1 MTRIS
6 RIALSPKEPTKASPF
21 LKWAGG
27 KGRLLAQFEDL
38 FPKHF
43 NRYFEPFVGAGAVF
57 FHLDPQRAV
66 LSDTNPDLVACYRVL
81 QQDVDSL
88 IELLRMYRYDRD
100 FYYHVR
106 ELDPAHLSHVQ
117 RAARMIFLNKTCFN
131 GLWRVNRR
139 GQFNVP
145 FGDYKNPK
153 ILNEDNLRAVS
164 ATLQGVDIHL
174 RPFQDIENEARANDF
189 VYMDP
194 PYHPV
199 SATSSFTSYGADDFR
214 PDDQRHLAE
223 TFRKLDAK
231 GCKLMLSNSDTPFIR
246 ELFDGYRIEQVW
258 AARAI
263 NRDASKRGAV
273 SEVVVLNY

>member
-1 MTRIS
+1 MPRIS
-6 RIALSPKEPTKASPF
+6 RVVAPAKAAPF

-27 KGRLLAQFEDL
+27 KGRLLGQYQAF
-38 FPKHF
+38 FPKRF
-43 NRYFEPFVGAGAVF
+43 SRYYEPFVGAGAVF
-57 FHLDPQRAV
+57 FHLAPKHAV
-66 LSDTNPDLVACYRVL
+66 LSDTNPDLVACYQVL
-81 QQDVDSL
+81 KHDVDDL
-88 IELLRMYRYDRD
+88 VELLRMYRHDKD

-106 ELDPAHLSHVQ
+106 ELDAATLSPVQ

-153 ILNEDNLRAVS
+153 ILDEENLRAVS
-164 ATLQGVDIHL
+164 AALQHVEILHS
-174 RPFQDIENEARANDF
+174 PFDHVLEVARKGDF
-189 VYMDP
+189 IYMDP

-199 SATSSFTSYGADDFR
+199 SSTASFTSYSADDFK
-214 PDDQRHLAE
+214 PEDQRRLADTYRALAE
-223 TFRKLDAK
+223 R
-231 GCKLMLSNSDTPFIR
+231 GCKVMLSNSDVPFIR
-246 ELFDGYRIEQVW
+246 ELYADFRIEQVW

>member
-1 MTRIS
+1 MPRIS
-6 RIALSPKEPTKASPF
+6 RLQAPAKAAPF

-27 KGRLLAQFEDL
+27 KGRLLAQFEPL
-38 FPKHF
+38 FPAKF
-43 NRYFEPFVGAGAVF
+43 KRYFEPFVGAGAVY
-57 FHLDPQRAV
+57 FHLAPEQATI
-66 LSDTNPDLVACYRVL
+66 SDTNPDLIACYEVI
-81 QQDVDSL
+81 QQDVDAL
-88 IELLRMYRYDRD
+88 VELLRMYRYDKD

-106 ELDPAHLSHVQ
+106 ELDPRALSKVQ

-145 FGDYKNPK
+145 FGNYTNPK
-153 ILNEDNLRAVS
+153 ILDEDNLRAVS
-164 ATLQGVDIHL
+164 RRLQSVRVEE
-174 RPFQDIENEARANDF
+174 RPFESVLEDARKGDF
-189 VYMDP
+189 IYLDP

-199 SATSSFTSYGADDFR
+199 SATANFTSYGADDFK
-214 PDDQRHLAE
+214 PEDQRRLAE
-223 TFRKLDAK
+223 AFRALDAK
-231 GCKLMLSNSDTPFIR
+231 GCQVMLSNSDTPFIQS
-246 ELFDGYRIEQVW
+246 LYADFRIERVW

>member
-1 MTRIS
+1 MPRIS
-6 RIALSPKEPTKASPF
+6 RVVAPVKASPF

-27 KGRLLAQFEDL
+27 KGRLLGQYQGF
-38 FPKHF
+38 FPKRF
-43 NRYFEPFVGAGAVF
+43 NRYYEPFVGAGAVF
-57 FHLDPQRAV
+57 FHLAPTHAV
-66 LSDTNPDLVACYRVL
+66 LSDTNPDLVACYQVL
-81 QQDVDSL
+81 KNDVDAL
-88 IELLRMYRYDRD
+88 VELLRMYRHDKD

-106 ELDPAHLSHVQ
+106 ALDVTELNQVQ

-139 GQFNVP
+139 GNFNVP

-153 ILNEDNLRAVS
+153 ILDEENLRAVS
-164 ATLQGVDIHL
+164 AALQHVEIEQQPFDGVL
-174 RPFQDIENEARANDF
+174 EVARKGDF

-199 SATSSFTSYGADDFR
+199 SSTSSFTSYSVDDFK
-214 PDDQRHLAE
+214 PEDQRRLADTYRALSE
-223 TFRKLDAK
+223 R
-231 GCKLMLSNSDTPFIR
+231 GCKVMLSNSDVPFIR
-246 ELFDGYRIEQVW
+246 ELYADFRIEQVW

>member
-1 MTRIS
+1 MSRIS
-6 RIALSPKEPTKASPF
+6 RAVAPAKAGPF

-27 KGRLLAQFEDL
+27 KGRLLGQYEAL
-38 FPKHF
+38 FPKRYS
-43 NRYFEPFVGAGAVF
+43 RYFEPFVGAGAVF
-57 FHLDPQRAV
+57 FHLAPKKA
-66 LSDTNPDLVACYRVL
+66 LISDTNPDLIACYQVIRDELPALV
-81 QQDVDSL
+81 
-88 IELLRMYRYDRD
+88 ELLRMYRHDRD

-106 ELDPAHLSHVQ
+106 ELDPANLSAVQ

-153 ILNEDNLRAVS
+153 ILDEDNLHAVS
-164 ATLQGVDIHL
+164 IALQSVEIQL
-174 RPFQDIENEARANDF
+174 RPFDGVVEQARRGDF
-189 VYMDP
+189 IYMDP

-214 PDDQRHLAE
+214 PDDQRRLADA
-223 TFRKLDAK
+223 FRALDAK
-231 GCKLMLSNSDTPFIR
+231 GAKVMLSNSDTPFIR
-246 ELFDGYRIEQVW
+246 ELYEGYRIEQVW
-258 AARAI
+258 CRRAI
-263 NRDASKRGAV
+263 NRDASKRGAI